1 MTVPDLPA
9 EPPAA
14 TVLIVDD
21 QDIVA
26 TSLTY
31 ILRGNG
37 FNAHRVPVIDL
48 DTVRATAARY
58 EPGVVLLDLDLGPAP
73 DGGTLDGVELIA
85 PLCAH
90 GWTILVVTGTD
101 DLDRIAAAVAHGA
114 SNWVMK
120 SADFQKLVNAA
131 IDAANGQHTMPAGER
146 AALVAR
152 HRNNEAGRQL
162 LAARLRL
169 LTRREKAVLD
179 ALASGLTPAA
189 MAAESHNST
198 ATIRNQIHSILTK
211 LEVNSQ
217 VEAIAIAHRHLRP
230 MPASRA

>member
-1 MTVPDLPA
+1 M
-9 EPPAA
+9 PP
-14 TVLIVDD
+14 
-21 QDIVA
+21 
-26 TSLTY
+26 
-31 ILRGNG
+31 
-37 FNAHRVPVIDL
+37 
-48 DTVRATAARY
+48 
-58 EPGVVLLDLDLGPAP
+58 
-73 DGGTLDGVELIA
+73 
-85 PLCAH
+85 
-90 GWTILVVTGTD
+90 
-101 DLDRIAAAVAHGA
+101 
-114 SNWVMK
+114 
-120 SADFQKLVNAA
+120 
-131 IDAANGQHTMPAGER
+131 GER

-189 MAAESHNST
+189 MAAQSHNST